1 MRKRVTASVIALLL
15 ICMMC
20 VQVAQA
26 AGARVTGAVLE
37 LTFEGENA
45 VCVASC
51 KGDSAGDKVEVTLTL
66 YRADKA
72 VASWSGSGTYST
84 IVSGTH
90 KVTSGE
96 TYRLQVE
103 YSINGVEKPIKA
115 ITKMCP

>member
-1 MRKRVTASVIALLL
+1 MRKRVTARVIALLL

-20 VQVAQA
+20 AQVAQA
-26 AGARVTGAVLE
+26 AGAKAAGSYLDLTYDGETAICSVLCKS
-37 LTFEGENA
+37 EG
-45 VCVASC
+45 
-51 KGDSAGDKVEVTLTL
+51 AGDKVEVTLTL

-84 IVSGTH
+84 TVSGTH